1 MLSVHTSLATA
12 VVVYILREKSMSEAS
27 SNFGAPG
34 IAERLSVLRTPQP
47 GTAPLKTNTPKRMR
61 LEVLIGVVVVLAGI
75 TMALFLSGSSSSPAI
90 GGEPATSS
98 PKVDVPN
105 SRLMAGEAF
114 IAIAVEPGN
123 FPPSLVVG
131 DTVRVVVTP
140 SNDGSGSVRNL
151 KETTVVQSVM
161 PPADMG
167 TQFVVTVRA
176 PESIATA
183 IAASGPLHL
192 SIVRGN
198 NQ

>member
-12 VVVYILREKSMSEAS
+12 VVVSFLREKSMSEAS
-27 SNFGAPG
+27 NNSGAPG
-34 IAERLSVLRTPQP
+34 IAERLSVLRAPQP
-47 GTAPLKTNTPKRMR
+47 GTASNRASAPKRMR
-61 LEVLIGVVVVLAGI
+61 LEVLIGVVVVLAGV
-75 TMALFLSGSSSSPAI
+75 TMALFLSGENSSPV
-90 GGEPATSS
+90 GTGEPATSF
-98 PKVDVPN
+98 PEVDIQN

-151 KETTVVQSVM
+151 KETTVVQSVT
-161 PPADMG
+161 PPAEMG

-176 PESIATA
+176 PESLATA

-192 SIVRGN
+192 SIVKGN
-198 NQ
+198 KK

>member
-12 VVVYILREKSMSEAS
+12 VVVYILRENSMSEAS

-75 TMALFLSGSSSSPAI
+75 TLALFLSGSGSSPAI
-90 GGEPATSS
+90 GGESATSS

-114 IAIAVEPGN
+114 IAIAVDPGN
-123 FPPSLVVG
+123 FPPLLLVG

-140 SNDGSGSVRNL
+140 SNDGSGSVRGL
-151 KETTVVQSVM
+151 KEITVVQSVT
-161 PPADMG
+161 PPAGMG

-176 PESIATA
+176 PESLATA

-192 SIVRGN
+192 SIVKGDN
-198 NQ
+198 